1 MKTIDG
7 RATATVGAGVDDTF
21 ALLAAVDAY
30 PSWNGAL
37 VPAVEVRERD
47 EDGRP
52 TVVRMQL
59 HVSQSPI
66 GKDFAFTA
74 RVQAQSPR
82 SVQLVSVE
90 DPTERDRIALTWS
103 LAEAQPQ
110 GTRVDLRFHCE
121 TPRLPG
127 FFPVFGLGDQI
138 AAYLIAGVDGALPG
152 D

>member
-7 RATATVGAGVDDTF
+7 QATATVAAGVDDTF

-30 PSWNGAL
+30 PSWNGEL

-47 EDGRP
+47 ADGRA

-74 RVQAQSPR
+74 AVEAQAPG
-82 SVQLVSVE
+82 SVRLVSVD
-90 DPTERDRIALTWS
+90 DPAERDRIGLIWS

-110 GTRVDLRFHCE
+110 RTRVDLRFHCE

-138 AAYLIAGVDGALPG
+138 AAYLIAGVAGALPG